1 MLQVSKISKDFGG
14 LRALDDVSFVVREGE
29 VVGLLPTPPD
39 GIAIYRQ
46 MGELGYAPALSL
58 FIRAPD
64 VPTWLDL
71 GSVGDYVLLAP
82 GWHNAVQFE
91 GVDELN
97 TKHVEREGRPS
108 DPIVGPSYAA
118 VQILADAIE
127 RAGSL
132 DREAIRDAIAAT
144 DMETV
149 SGPITFR
156 DDGTAVITPI
166 YLQYQ
171 EGQIQLVWP
180 QEFATADLVY
190 PAPPYDQR

>member
-1 MLQVSKISKDFGG
+1 MD
-14 LRALDDVSFVVREGE
+14 R
-29 VVGLLPTPPD
+29 
-39 GIAIYRQ
+39 
-46 MGELGYAPALSL
+46 PA
-58 FIRAPD
+58 
-64 VPTWLDL
+64 
-71 GSVGDYVLLAP
+71 
-82 GWHNAVQFE
+82 
-91 GVDELN
+91 
-97 TKHVEREGRPS
+97 

-149 SGPITFR
+149 SGPVTFR

-171 EGQIQLVWP
+171 GGQIQLIWP
-180 QEFATADLVY
+180 QEFATADLAY
-190 PAPPYDQR
+190 PAPAYAER